1 MCALTERQ
9 IDRQRNGR
17 CQNVGSWSRMPA
29 MVLGGRSETGNGSY
43 VSVLP
48 AVGQQQNNPGDRIPR
63 KEGYWGQ

>member
-1 MCALTERQ
+1 
-9 IDRQRNGR
+9 
-17 CQNVGSWSRMPA
+17 
-29 MVLGGRSETGNGSY
+29 MVLGGWENGSY

>member
-1 MCALTERQ
+1 
-9 IDRQRNGR
+9 
-17 CQNVGSWSRMPA
+17 MPA

-48 AVGQQQNNPGDRIPR
+48 AVGQQQNNSGDRIPR